1 MDTTTHKRP
10 PKAKKVETVRELND
24 KVSRAR
30 GIFFTEFK
38 GLTVAEMTDL
48 RRQCYQNHVDY
59 VVCKN
64 TFTRMVMREHGY
76 DQAMP
81 NFVGPTGLVFGFDD
95 PATAAKILH
104 DYAAKNEK
112 LILKGGIFG
121 GKVISKKD
129 IEAIKDLPSR
139 DQALALLLA
148 AINGPVQGFYNVI
161 SAIIRDFV
169 SVVDQVAEKKKAA
182 DNQAS

>member
-1 MDTTTHKRP
+1 MDTTTQKRT
-10 PKAKKVETVRELND
+10 PKAKKVETVRALND

-48 RRQCYQNHVDY
+48 RRQCYQNHVEY

-64 TFTRMVMREHGY
+64 TFTRRVMKEHGY

-81 NFVGPTGLVFGFDD
+81 SFFGPTGLVFGFDD
-95 PATAAKILH
+95 PTSAAKLLH
-104 DYAAKNEK
+104 EYSSKNEK
-112 LILKGGIFG
+112 LVLKGGIFE
-121 GKVISKKD
+121 GKVVSKKD
-129 IEAIKDLPSR
+129 IEAIKDLPTR
-139 DQALALLLA
+139 EQALALLFA
-148 AINGPVQGFYNVI
+148 TINAPVQSFYNVI

-169 SVVDQVAEKKKAA
+169 SVVDQIAEKKKAA
-182 DNQAS
+182 AQ